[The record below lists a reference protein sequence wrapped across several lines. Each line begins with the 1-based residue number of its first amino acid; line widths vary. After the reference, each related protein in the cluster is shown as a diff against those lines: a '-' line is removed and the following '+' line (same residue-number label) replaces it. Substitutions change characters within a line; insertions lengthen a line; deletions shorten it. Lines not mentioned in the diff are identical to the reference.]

1 MIYISCIK
9 IFQNGKAPQSVS
21 TDGGDT
27 WIRTPSQ
34 FPSISS
40 GRRFTLLRLRYS
52 PELGEYP
59 GVAPILFIGFA
70 SDGFMGKS
78 GEGTIVPIEGLFAA
92 ISFDEGKTWEKRH
105 RRVISNLR
113 GKAELDLVIAPWQ
126 RTHTLG
132 VDRGQG
138 EGYMTATQTPDGL
151 IHITD
156 AKIVYTFNLAWIL
169 E

>member
-1 MIYISCIK
+1 M
-9 IFQNGKAPQSVS
+9 
-21 TDGGDT
+21 
-27 WIRTPSQ
+27 
-34 FPSISS
+34 
-40 GRRFTLLRLRYS
+40 LRLRYS
-52 PELGEYP
+52 PEQDDFP
-59 GVAPILFIGFA
+59 GRTPILFIGFA
-70 SDGFMGKS
+70 SDSFIGKNVD
-78 GEGTIVPIEGLFAA
+78 GKIVPIEGLFAA

-105 RRVISNLR
+105 HRVISNLR

-126 RTHTLG
+126 RMHTLG

-156 AKIVYTFNLAWIL
+156 GKIVYTFNLGWIL